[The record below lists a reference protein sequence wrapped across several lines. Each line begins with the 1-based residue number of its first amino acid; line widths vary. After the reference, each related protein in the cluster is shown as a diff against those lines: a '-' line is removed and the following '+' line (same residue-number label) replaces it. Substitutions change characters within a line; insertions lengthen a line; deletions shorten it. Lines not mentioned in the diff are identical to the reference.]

1 MELSTRTA
9 YTLSATIFAISF
21 GELILPTLFGSEPSP
36 TILSSYGTAVAMVAY
51 YGLIS
56 YIFALIIDKYS
67 TKTALASFFIYGS
80 IVELI
85 LFLNVIDI
93 VGFLFFGV
101 LYIFLFGV
109 PMWFTKKYF

>member
-1 MELSTRTA
+1 MESGTKTA
-9 YTLSATIFAISF
+9 YTISATVFAISF
-21 GELILPTLFGSEPSP
+21 GELILPASVGNTLP
-36 TILSSYGTAVAMVAY
+36 ILRNLGTTVTMVAY
-51 YGLIS
+51 YGVIS
-56 YIFALIIDKYS
+56 FVFSLIIDKYS
-67 TKTALASFFIYGS
+67 TKTAIASFFIYGS

-109 PMWFTKKYF
+109 PMWFT

>member
-1 MELSTRTA
+1 MELSSRTA
-9 YTLSATIFAISF
+9 YTISATIFAISF
-21 GELILPTLFGSEPSP
+21 GELILPASVGNSLP
-36 TILSSYGTAVAMVAY
+36 ILSNPVTAVAMVTY
-51 YGLIS
+51 YGVIS
-56 YIFALIIDKYS
+56 FIFSLIIDNYS

>member
-1 MELSTRTA
+1 MELGTRTA
-9 YTLSATIFAISF
+9 YTISATIFAISF
-21 GELILPTLFGSEPSP
+21 GELILPASVGNSP
-36 TILSSYGTAVAMVAY
+36 PILSNLVTAVAMVAY
-51 YGLIS
+51 YGVIS
-56 YIFALIIDKYS
+56 CIFSLIIDKYS

>member
-1 MELSTRTA
+1 MELSARTA
-9 YTLSATIFAISF
+9 YTVSATVFAISF
-21 GELILPTLFGSEPSP
+21 GELILPSTFVSFPP
-36 TILSSYGTAVAMVAY
+36 PILRNPGTAVAMVAY
-51 YGLIS
+51 YGVIS
-56 YIFALIIDKYS
+56 FIFSLIIEKYS
-67 TKTALASFFIYGS
+67 TKTAIASFFIYGS

-85 LFLNVIDI
+85 LFLNVISI

>member
-1 MELSTRTA
+1 MKSGTKTA
-9 YTLSATIFAISF
+9 YTISATVFAISF
-21 GELILPTLFGSEPSP
+21 GELILPSTFVSFPP
-36 TILSSYGTAVAMVAY
+36 PILSSLGTAVAMVAY
-51 YGLIS
+51 YGVIS
-56 YIFALIIDKYS
+56 FIFSLIIEKYS
-67 TKTALASFFIYGS
+67 TKTAIASFFIYGS